1 MNRKYDQLI
10 VSSIYQILKMFI
22 LELKCKRIVD
32 IYMDELKQIG
42 FFKILIFISGC
53 EIDKMLEV
61 IGIRYI

>member
-1 MNRKYDQLI
+1 
-10 VSSIYQILKMFI
+10 MFI
-22 LELKCKRIVD
+22 LEMKCIRIVD
-32 IYMDELKQIG
+32 IYMDELKWIG